1 MKQKNSWIYVFS
13 VPVNWCD
20 ELGAL
25 KLLFNAAIFY
35 SSMPEKP
42 NIHTTRYNKP
52 QYTSEM
58 VLKIENINIAYWVSL
73 EFDW

>member
-1 MKQKNSWIYVFS
+1 MKQKNSWIYVLS

-42 NIHTTRYNKP
+42 NIHTTPIYKWDGAKNRKH
-52 QYTSEM
+52 
-58 VLKIENINIAYWVSL
+58 
-73 EFDW
+73 